1 MTEVDLRSVKNAVNT
16 RVCVLVLTNVN
27 ISQQVRCGTD
37 DLLYPCVWEMH
48 KKAALGGVGAACCT
62 CRKYTHTNTP
72 KVLISFTNTRAHFR
86 SPKRSKNPIQSH
98 KPNKDKCICFIFQ
111 RRIGKV
117 ICLASLWARNVYC
130 AGGPLLRKLLGN
142 ACQSEARLQPWID
155 GWLQALKLPVVTEAK
170 GLS

>member
-1 MTEVDLRSVKNAVNT
+1 M
-16 RVCVLVLTNVN
+16 
-27 ISQQVRCGTD
+27 RCGTD

-72 KVLISFTNTRAHFR
+72 KVLISFTNTRAHFQ

-98 KPNKDKCICFIFQ
+98 KPNKDKWICFIFR

-130 AGGPLLRKLLGN
+130 AEALCWESYWGMPARVKLVFNPELMAGSRPWSSQWWQKQKVYHKPLK
-142 ACQSEARLQPWID
+142 SIIRLV
-155 GWLQALKLPVVTEAK
+155 KY
-170 GLS
+170 